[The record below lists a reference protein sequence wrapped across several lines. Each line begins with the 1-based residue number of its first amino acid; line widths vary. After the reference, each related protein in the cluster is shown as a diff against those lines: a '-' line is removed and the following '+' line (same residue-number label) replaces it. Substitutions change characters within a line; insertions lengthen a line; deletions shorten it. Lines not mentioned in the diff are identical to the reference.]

1 MSRIFIKAQRATN
14 ENNDCYLCPKGEY
27 QMMTIKNYPSG
38 DSLNWNLYFYCYNHF
53 RGQEVV
59 ECDPEMGWQQKENF
73 AKCLVDVAFN
83 KIALSSTSR

>member
-1 MSRIFIKAQRATN
+1 MSNKAN
-14 ENNDCYLCPKGEY
+14 EY
-27 QMMTIKNYPSG
+27 QRMIIKNQPSG

>member
-1 MSRIFIKAQRATN
+1 MATI
-14 ENNDCYLCPKGEY
+14 ENNDRYLSPKGE
-27 QMMTIKNYPSG
+27 QQANEFQKIILKNEPSG